1 MRFAALT
8 AVVVAL
14 VGCSSSHD
22 AELDGARDQVRRF
35 FDAIGKSDCP
45 TLELLVPAA
54 REPGACE
61 HLVHEWRDELHIKLL
76 EVPDVRRDGR
86 DHKAIIV
93 RTTVLRRD
101 QQQTMLVRVTHEQA
115 EWQLQL

>member
-1 MRFAALT
+1 VRCAAFCALL
-8 AVVVAL
+8 VAL

-22 AELDGARDQVRRF
+22 TELDGARDQVQRF

-54 REPGACE
+54 REPGACD

-76 EVPDVRRDGR
+76 DVPDVRRDGR
-86 DHKAIIV
+86 DRKAIIV
-93 RTTVLRRD
+93 KTIVLRHD
-101 QQQTMLVRVTHEQA
+101 QQQTMLVRVTHEQG